1 MGGYGPPFLS
11 AVWLHGTR
19 WAVMKVCPSFSVHS
33 KNRFA
38 CNFLALAL
46 FLAAAVAFAQE
57 VRVPR
62 EPEKL
67 VERAQ
72 KFWALV
78 VSGRRFEALDFVLP
92 DKRNLFLSGN
102 PMPIL
107 RAKVVGIDFATDP
120 NHAILRTAVEVL
132 ALEAPSGR
140 PNWTIT
146 DQWVWHTDNWYLD
159 VQEAAELFPKNN
171 SVGPEVKQ
179 IQAQIDQNFEIL
191 HDSLDCGRL
200 IQGQHAE
207 FHVPVK
213 YTGDVAVLVSLALP
227 NPLVDVPAGTMINN
241 QSKSLT
247 LTVSAEDWEGPFS
260 LPLRLEIK
268 REAAIVER
276 TLLVKGEVFAPVS
289 FRQNPPGGPIEELRP
304 FSVFIRNNTGQAS
317 DIRSISTDS
326 KLDIMKMPPALP
338 AHTEVEVLLRL
349 KPGQTPDKLYLTLDV
364 PLEGR
369 GLYVYRFRNV
379 RR

>member
-1 MGGYGPPFLS
+1 M
-11 AVWLHGTR
+11 R
-19 WAVMKVCPSFSVHS
+19 K

-46 FLAAAVAFAQE
+46 LLAAVVAFAQDA
-57 VRVPR
+57 RVPR

-78 VSGRRFEALDFVLP
+78 VSGRRFEALEFVLP
-92 DKRNLFLSGN
+92 DKKNLFLSGN

-107 RAKVVGIDFATDP
+107 RAKVVGIDFGTDP
-120 NHAILRTAVEVL
+120 DHATLRTAVEVL
-132 ALEAPSGR
+132 AIEAPSGR

-146 DQWVWHTDNWYLD
+146 DQWVWHVDNWYID
-159 VQEAAELFPKNN
+159 VQEAAEVLPKNN
-171 SVGPEVKQ
+171 SPGPEVKQ
-179 IQAQIDQNFEIL
+179 IQAQIDKNFEIL
-191 HDSLDCGRL
+191 RDSLDCGRL

-207 FHVPVK
+207 FQVPVK
-213 YTGDVAVLVSLALP
+213 YTGDAAVLVSLGLP
-227 NPLVDVPAGTMINN
+227 NPLVDVPAGSLINN
-241 QSKSLT
+241 RSKSLT

-268 REAAIVER
+268 LGAAIVER
-276 TLLVKGEVFAPVS
+276 TLQVKGEVFAPVS
-289 FRQNPPGGPIEELRP
+289 FRQNPPDGPIEELRP
-304 FSVFIRNNTGQAS
+304 FSVFIRNNTGQESA
-317 DIRSISTDS
+317 IRSLSTDS

-338 AHTEVEVLLRL
+338 AHAEVEVLFRL
-349 KPGQTPDKLYLTLDV
+349 KPGQTADKLYLTLDV
-364 PLEGR
+364 ALEGR